1 MGNTDSQTKLRSSVQ
16 TFLGRDVNDSDTD
29 LWCELFSLPSS
40 YDEVIT
46 ALSIEELRTL
56 CADHPA
62 NLKGLVHK
70 SILQLELLADKPE
83 LRSSEL
89 CRFTENAVK
98 WLTRVLPFML
108 EPSVAHTFHEF
119 WWEGMAPRLVSY
131 VLRLLFCP
139 GFSVPSSAPGLS
151 SDSAQDLLWG
161 SAVSLGSSNH
171 WRVRTDL
178 VKLLLCCL
186 SQELQE
192 DVQAFTDHENL
203 WRVLI
208 CNKGLQGS
216 SVLILSIISVLS
228 IFDQRSRSWLP
239 YNDSWSSSDL
249 EDLVLVSLQY
259 LNCCLINIPKESS
272 TRPTCLQDAGP
283 NLYTTT
289 LQSLSDLSVLAAA
302 LHSNFRRVTDSANT
316 YLPGSM
322 RVPTFIE
329 ELLVFCFRCLQI
341 RPDLASVLS
350 ADGKALDIA
359 AALVHIVITYKDNLN
374 HYGLLQQALF
384 IMQALSTDREFSITL
399 NTPFAMT
406 LSIDLP
412 VFSGTYADLL
422 FLSYSS
428 LMQAMPL
435 HLLPLQPTLLVTL
448 SNV

>member
-1 MGNTDSQTKLRSSVQ
+1 M
-16 TFLGRDVNDSDTD
+16 FLDRDVNDSDTE
-29 LWCELFSLPSS
+29 LWCELFSRPSS

-56 CADHPA
+56 CADRPA
-62 NLKGLVHK
+62 NLRGLVHK

-108 EPSVAHTFHEF
+108 EPSVAHNFHEF

-139 GFSVPSSAPGLS
+139 SFSVPSSAPDLS
-151 SDSAQDLLWG
+151 SDSAKDLLWG
-161 SAVSLGSSNH
+161 SAVSLGSSCH
-171 WRVRTDL
+171 WRVRTNL

-192 DVQAFTDHENL
+192 DVQAFTDHENW

-208 CNKGLQGS
+208 CNKGLPGS
-216 SVLILSIISVLS
+216 SVLSLSIISVLS
-228 IFDQRSRSWLP
+228 IFDQSSRSWLP
-239 YNDSWSSSDL
+239 YTDSWSSSDL
-249 EDLVLVSLQY
+249 EDLILVSLQY
-259 LNCCLINIPKESS
+259 LNCCLINIPRESS
-272 TRPTCLQDAGP
+272 SARPSCLQDVGP
-283 NLYTTT
+283 NLYTAT
-289 LQSLSDLSVLAAA
+289 LQGLSDLTVLAGA
-302 LHSNFRRVTDSANT
+302 LHSNFKRVTDSANT

-322 RVPTFIE
+322 RIAIFTE
-329 ELLVFCFRCLQI
+329 ELLVFSFRCLQI

-350 ADGKALDIA
+350 ADGKALDIT
-359 AALVHIVITYKDNLN
+359 AALMYIVMTYKENLN
-374 HYGLLQQALF
+374 HFGLLQQALL
-384 IMQALSTDREFSITL
+384 IVQAFSTDREFSIAL
-399 NTPFAMT
+399 NTPFVKT
-406 LSIDLP
+406 FSIDIP

-428 LMQAMPL
+428 LMQGMPL
-435 HLLPLQPTLLVTL
+435 HLYSLQPTLLVTL